1 MRILI
6 KNISESFSA
15 LSAIPNRGNIN
26 ILFFDK
32 VIDFISQYYQIAI
45 CSDFGKLFILP
56 TQIGHGMK
64 VTNSLYNLSSPTF
77 CHLWTCKLAVK
88 MKNVIKFV

>member
-1 MRILI
+1 
-6 KNISESFSA
+6 
-15 LSAIPNRGNIN
+15 
-26 ILFFDK
+26 
-32 VIDFISQYYQIAI
+32 
-45 CSDFGKLFILP
+45 
-56 TQIGHGMK
+56 MK